1 MLIEN
6 ILYFVLGV
14 LLASLVALIIM
25 PAVWKRAVR
34 LTKRRIEAATPITMA
49 EFRADKDQLRA
60 EFALQTRKLE
70 MTVDT
75 LRTRLAEQ
83 LADASQQGVDLGLL
97 NAERAQHQ
105 AHVHELELRLDELR
119 SRIVQLE
126 RDSTDVAQRLRM
138 RERELASRTDEL
150 AQLRQSV
157 QAGPALVE
165 TGALSGEYDD
175 DIARLSNVLG
185 IERKRASFLEEQAL
199 TLLER
204 LDQADR
210 QSPETSAAIAR
221 MREALT
227 SQSERRAAAVQ
238 ELVAAEARMVNAENS
253 INAILAAAAD
263 QGPAQNQPLA
273 DLLDHE
279 SALEQL
285 RQEVGRVET
294 TIVNQWDKLPAA
306 DLRHQLGDIATR
318 VSRLVPTAD
327 TAAKP
332 APPVLEESLFERV
345 QRFAEEGDTPPAKK
359 PAKPAPRPRRGRASE
374 RMAAM
379 REIQDG

>member
-238 ELVAAEARMVNAENS
+238 ELVAAEARMVSAENS

-359 PAKPAPRPRRGRASE
+359 PTKPAPRPRRGRASE

>member
-6 ILYFVLGV
+6 ILYFALGV

-70 MTVDT
+70 MTLDS
-75 LRTRLAEQ
+75 LRARLAEQ
-83 LADASQQGVDLGLL
+83 LADASQQGADLGTL
-97 NAERAQHQ
+97 NAERARHQ
-105 AHVHELELRLDELR
+105 AHVLELEQRLAQLHER
-119 SRIVQLE
+119 TAQLE
-126 RDSTDVAQRLRM
+126 RDGADLAQRLRM
-138 RERELASRTDEL
+138 RERELATRTDEL

-165 TGALSGEYDD
+165 TSTLSGEYDD

-238 ELVAAEARMVNAENS
+238 ELVAAEARMVSAENS

-263 QGPAQNQPLA
+263 QGTPESQPLA
-273 DLLDHE
+273 DQLDRE

-285 RQEVGRVET
+285 RQEVGEVET
-294 TIVNQWDKLPAA
+294 TILNQWDKVSPA
-306 DLRHQLGDIATR
+306 DLRHKLGDIATR
-318 VSRLVPTAD
+318 VSRLVPAAAD
-327 TAAKP
+327 AAKP
-332 APPVLEESLFERV
+332 APPLLEESLFDRV
-345 QRFAEEGDTPPAKK
+345 QRFAEEGDPAPAKK
-359 PAKPAPRPRRGRASE
+359 PAKPAPRQRRGRASE

-379 REIQDG
+379 REIQVG

>member
-70 MTVDT
+70 MAVET
-75 LRTRLAEQ
+75 LRARLAEQ
-83 LADASQQGVDLGLL
+83 LADASQQGVDIGLL

-105 AHVHELELRLDELR
+105 AHVHELEQRQEELR
-119 SRIVQLE
+119 NRIVQLE
-126 RDSTDVAQRLRM
+126 RDSTDLAQRLRM
-138 RERELASRTDEL
+138 RERELATRTDEL
-150 AQLRQSV
+150 TQLRQSV

-185 IERKRASFLEEQAL
+185 IERKRATFLEEQAL

-238 ELVAAEARMVNAENS
+238 ELVAAEARMISAENS

-263 QGPAQNQPLA
+263 QDPAESQPLA
-273 DLLDHE
+273 DRLDHE
-279 SALEQL
+279 SALDQL
-285 RQEVGRVET
+285 RQQVAEVET
-294 TIVNQWDKLPAA
+294 TILDQWDKLPAA

-318 VSRLVPTAD
+318 VSRLVPATAE
-327 TAAKP
+327 APEP
-332 APPVLEESLFERV
+332 APALLEESLFDRV

-359 PAKPAPRPRRGRASE
+359 PARPASRPRRGRASE